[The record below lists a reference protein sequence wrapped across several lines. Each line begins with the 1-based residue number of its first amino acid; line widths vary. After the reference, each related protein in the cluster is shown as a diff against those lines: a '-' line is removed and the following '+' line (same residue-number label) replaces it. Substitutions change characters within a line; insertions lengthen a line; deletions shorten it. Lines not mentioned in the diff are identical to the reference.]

1 MITRELTGGSK
12 IDYVL
17 MSLYLSL
24 IGIGWLMIYAVGHTK
39 YIDMEFAEFLVKSP
53 AGKQSM
59 FIGISMILLLLIFTI
74 DAKFWRVFAYPIYAA
89 GIVLLMLV
97 LIFGRE
103 INGAKAWFSIAGF
116 GFQPAEVAKI
126 GTALALS
133 SFLSSPSVTLRDRN
147 TLLTILGLLA
157 VPIFFIMLQPDAG
170 SMLVFISFSIM
181 LFREGLSPLPYI
193 VGIALMAVFI
203 FALMFNANELV
214 MYLMMLVTLIFSFN
228 IAENQKLWLAG
239 VLVMIGASAFSY
251 FNWNPQMGLN
261 LMLLTVLAFIVV
273 HSRRGR
279 FRLVIL
285 ATGALVISTLM
296 VYSTNFVFNNV
307 LKRHQQERI
316 NVWLRIDKCDPRGAA
331 YNVIQSKM
339 AIGSGSMQGKG
350 FLEGTMTK
358 LNYIPEQHTDFI
370 FCTIGEEHGFIGV
383 FALIAIFVMFL
394 FRLVQIAERQKS
406 NFVRLYAYCLVGIF
420 FFHLVINVG
429 MTMGLLPVVGIP
441 LPFVSAGGSSLLGFT
456 AMLGILLKLDS
467 NRYAV

>member
-1 MITRELTGGSK
+1 MISRELTGGNK

-24 IGIGWLMIYAVGHTK
+24 VGIGWLMIYAVGHTK
-39 YIDMEFAEFLVKSP
+39 YAEMEFAEFLVKSP
-53 AGKQSM
+53 AGKQAI
-59 FIGISMILLLLIFTI
+59 FIGVSMVLLLLIITI
-74 DAKFWRVFAYPIYAA
+74 DGKFWRIFAYPIYAV

-116 GFQPAEVAKI
+116 GFQPVEVAKI

-133 SFLSSPSVTLRDRN
+133 SFLSSPSISLRDRN
-147 TLLTILGLLA
+147 TLLTVLGLLA

-193 VGIALMAVFI
+193 VGLLMATVLI
-203 FALMFNANELV
+203 MALMFNANELV
-214 MYLMMLVTLIFSFN
+214 MYMMMLVALIFSFSIN
-228 IAENQKLWLAG
+228 ENQKVWLAG
-239 VLVMIGASAFSY
+239 VVAVIGLSAFSY

-261 LMLLTVLAFIVV
+261 LMLLTILGFIVV

-279 FRLVIL
+279 FRLVII
-285 ATGALVISTLM
+285 TTVALVVSTVL
-296 VYSTNFVFNNV
+296 VYSTSFLVNNV
-307 LKRHQQERI
+307 LKHHQQERI

-339 AIGSGSMQGKG
+339 AIGSGSIQGKG

-358 LNYIPEQHTDFI
+358 LSYIPEQQTDFI

-383 FALIAIFVMFL
+383 FALIAIFVMLL
-394 FRLVQIAERQKS
+394 FRMIQIGERHKS

-420 FFHLVINVG
+420 FFHLFINVG

-441 LPFVSAGGSSLLGFT
+441 LPFVSAGGSSLLSFT
-456 AMLGILLKLDS
+456 AMIGILLKLDS
-467 NRYAV
+467 NRYSS